1 MTYLTTPPT
10 HKLPAL
16 LTLLTT
22 LQPRPQKT
30 IAYVSTCAAVDY
42 FQHLIPTILPCFP
55 SDGPPITII
64 PLHGKHSPTIRQKNF
79 LKFTTTSTP
88 TLLLTTDVAA
98 RGLDIPSVD
107 LTIQLDP
114 PSEPKTFLHRAGRA
128 GRAGRR
134 GLAVVFLLPGRETDD
149 YVSFLSVRKT
159 PVTPLAHRPISDS
172 DASRCITRM
181 RAEIRKDRA
190 LHDKGQRAFVSWV
203 RSYSK
208 HTASSIFRVQ
218 DLAWRELGEAWA
230 LLRLPRMPELKR
242 ARAAGTWDGDAT
254 LGVEVDWEGYAYR
267 DKEREKKRRAEMQ
280 MQMHVLASA
289 AQSGGDGASVVLN
302 GKERKRKRK
311 VAAWSDKA
319 ALHDVK
325 EVRRAKKQTRRESER
340 MGLMTEEERRR
351 ERELKGMIEEVRRRG
366 PEPVDDEFVGFGD

>member
-16 LTLLTT
+16 LNLLTT
-22 LQPRPQKT
+22 GQLRPQKT
-30 IAYVSTCAAVDY
+30 IAYLSTCAAVDY
-42 FQHLIPTILPCFP
+42 FQHLIPSLLP
-55 SDGPPITII
+55 SLASENPPVTII

-79 LKFTTTSTP
+79 LKFTTIPTP
-88 TLLLTTDVAA
+88 TLLLTTDLAA

-114 PSEPKTFLHRAGRA
+114 PSDPKTFLHRAGRA

-134 GLAVVFLLPGRETDD
+134 GLAVVFLLPGHETDD
-149 YVSFLSVRKT
+149 YVSFLAVRKT
-159 PVTPLAHRPISDS
+159 PVTPLPHPPISDS
-172 DASRCITRM
+172 DATRCITRM

-267 DKEREKKRRAEMQ
+267 DKEREKKRRVEMQ
-280 MQMHVLASA
+280 MQVLTSA
-289 AQSGGDGASVVLN
+289 AQPGGGSASVVN
-302 GKERKRKRK
+302 GKDRKRK
-311 VAAWSDKA
+311 VNAWSDKA
-319 ALHDVK
+319 ALHDLK
-325 EVRRAKKQTRRESER
+325 EVRRAKKQTRREGER

-351 ERELKGMIEEVRRRG
+351 EEELRGMIEEVRRRG